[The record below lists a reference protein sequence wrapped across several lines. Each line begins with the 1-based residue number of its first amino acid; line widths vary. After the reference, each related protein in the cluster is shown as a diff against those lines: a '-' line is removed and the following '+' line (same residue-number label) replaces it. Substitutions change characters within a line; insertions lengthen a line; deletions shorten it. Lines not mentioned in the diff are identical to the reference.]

1 MASPIDG
8 SSGPTFSCQDGEPC
22 PASAGPPSDIS
33 ATDDQ
38 TVVQTVGPHSNPL
51 VTYLSMGATFLEF
64 AAFVTTYSTYISGNG
79 YSTQPYTTIYYM
91 ALWDALLSM
100 YGIG

>member
-1 MASPIDG
+1 
-8 SSGPTFSCQDGEPC
+8 
-22 PASAGPPSDIS
+22 
-33 ATDDQ
+33 
-38 TVVQTVGPHSNPL
+38 
-51 VTYLSMGATFLEF
+51 MGATFLEF
-64 AAFVTTYSTYISGNG
+64 AAFVTTYTNYISANG